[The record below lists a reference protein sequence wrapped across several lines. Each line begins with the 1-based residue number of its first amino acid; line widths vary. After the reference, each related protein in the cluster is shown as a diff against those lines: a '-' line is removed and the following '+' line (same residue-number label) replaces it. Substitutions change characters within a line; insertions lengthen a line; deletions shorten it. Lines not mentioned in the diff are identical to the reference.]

1 MIKVEENAIV
11 EVVWD
16 VLPIDYSREQSQNIK
31 HKLANKLGIS
41 PRAVKVVPNFI
52 MLNKKGEKVALTND
66 TIVNIQDPQFQVKLF
81 KEYLE
86 LNKKT
91 GYNWDILT
99 AIDSEINSHIDYDV
113 YDKYKKYSIKWIKWS
128 NFLSYGK
135 DNYFDFTKL
144 NGLVLVN
151 GKPANQ
157 SGKTTFA
164 IELLR
169 FLLFGKTSK
178 FKTLD
183 ANFNLNLPEETE
195 LMVEGEIEI
204 EGVDYIIKRTVT
216 RPSLKKRSEKSKVQQ
231 KVEYYKIN
239 PDGNHELL
247 EDKENCEEETGTQTN
262 KAIKEAIGNEQDFDL
277 IICATND
284 NLRDLVSFKETDRG
298 RLLSRWIG
306 LLPLE
311 EKDKIA
317 RDKFNK
323 EVSPKFLSNHYS
335 REVLSS
341 EIEDFKIAISSDE
354 SLLKNKNVLL
364 ENIQQKIVEYK
375 SQLNILL
382 ESKRAID
389 DELVTLDITTHKN
402 NIENIKREGIKHK
415 NKKQQNILLL
425 EEIPEVDYNQDE
437 YISLIEKRSD
447 LKHQMVTVK
456 DKITLLGSEIE
467 NLKKGEFCP
476 VCKRKYEDV
485 DNSGLIKEKELKIEE
500 LTTQGVNM
508 RQEYDKVNN
517 DISTMEVNKK
527 NYEYRSKLTI
537 ENQSL
542 DLLMDNLR
550 SKLINANSIL
560 KNYETNKESID
571 FNSKVSI
578 EINNTKVRIETE
590 EKSRDSLYRE
600 IQMIES
606 NIKNNKQSIIK
617 REDFIKKIAEEEEL
631 KKNWTLYLELIG
643 KNGISKMVLRQTLPI
658 INAELKRLLTDVCDF
673 DVEISVNEKN
683 DVMFTYCKD
692 GSVPTNIS
700 GTSGL
705 EKTIASLAL
714 RAVLANISTMPKLN
728 FIVLDEILV
737 SIANE
742 NYDKMKKFYDRIL
755 KDYDFILHVTFIE
768 EINDWHSSIVTVSQD
783 ANKCSKILHY

>member
-41 PRAVKVVPNFI
+41 PRSVKVVPNFI

-99 AIDSEINSHIDYDV
+99 AIDSEINSYIDYDV
-113 YDKYKKYSIKWIKWS
+113 YDKYKKYSIKWIKWN

-231 KVEYYKIN
+231 KVEYYRIN

-323 EVSPKFLSNHYS
+323 EVSPKFLSNHYN

-341 EIEDFKIAISSDE
+341 EIEDFNIAISSDE
-354 SLLKNKNVLL
+354 ALLKNKNVML
-364 ENIQQKIVEYK
+364 ENIEQKIVEYK

-382 ESKRAID
+382 ESKRAVD

-415 NKKQQNILLL
+415 NKKQQNVLLL

-437 YISLIEKRSD
+437 YISLIERRSD

-517 DISTMEVNKK
+517 DISTMEINKK

-578 EINNTKVRIETE
+578 EINNSKARIETE
-590 EKSRDSLYRE
+590 EKSRDSFYRE

-606 NIKNNKQSIIK
+606 NIKNNKQSIVK

-631 KKNWTLYLELIG
+631 KKNWMLYLELIG

-683 DVMFTYCKD
+683 DVMFTYCKE

-742 NYDKMKKFYDRIL
+742 NYEKMKKFYDRIL

-783 ANKCSKILHY
+783 TNKCSKILHY

>member
-1 MIKVEENAIV
+1 MIKVEENATV

-41 PRAVKVVPNFI
+41 PRSVKVVPNFI

-99 AIDSEINSHIDYDV
+99 AIDSEINSYIDYDV
-113 YDKYKKYSIKWIKWS
+113 YDKYKKYSIKWIKWN

-231 KVEYYKIN
+231 KVEYYRIN

-323 EVSPKFLSNHYS
+323 EVSPKFLSNHYN
-335 REVLSS
+335 REVLFS
-341 EIEDFKIAISSDE
+341 EIEDFNIAISSDE
-354 SLLKNKNVLL
+354 ALLKNKNVML
-364 ENIQQKIVEYK
+364 ENIEQKIVEYK

-382 ESKRAID
+382 ESKRAVD

-415 NKKQQNILLL
+415 NKKQQNVLLL

-437 YISLIEKRSD
+437 YISLIERRSD

-517 DISTMEVNKK
+517 DISTMEINKK

-578 EINNTKVRIETE
+578 EINNTKARIETE

-606 NIKNNKQSIIK
+606 NIKNNKQSIVK

-631 KKNWTLYLELIG
+631 KKNWMLYLELIG

-683 DVMFTYCKD
+683 DVMFTYCKE

-742 NYDKMKKFYDRIL
+742 NYEKMKKFYDRIL

-783 ANKCSKILHY
+783 TNKCSKILHY